1 MSYSLPSMRA
11 LGTGEQAEWLE
22 ILRRTRKYD
31 FHHLPQYHRVAER
44 RGEGEA
50 RLFVYQEADCTIAVP
65 LLLRPIEDAEEGWF
79 DATSVYGYGG
89 PVTSHD
95 AVPPEVI
102 ANFRGALAEALSALR
117 VVSLFSRLHPL
128 IEQQSLIAGLGECP
142 PAGATIS
149 IDLRLPEAEQIARYN
164 KSCRTS
170 LRKLG
175 EMGFVG
181 VHDREK
187 RYLREFAEVYRE
199 TMRRAHAHESYFF
212 GEDYFRLLTEEL
224 GEASHLFVALK
235 DGEVA
240 AATLCTL
247 CDGIVQDHLGGT
259 RDAFLKFSPDRLV
272 VHTERKWAR
281 EMGARD
287 FHLGGGVGA
296 QEDSVFRY
304 KSGFSPRR
312 HVFSTWRWIIQPGLY
327 AELTEARARW
337 NRAHGTRPISDRYF
351 PAYRCPSAPVALA
364 ETPAVVQPPAMRVIA
379 PHDVEEWTA
388 VLQQALRHDIYFLPG
403 YHAVSTQGASDEA
416 QMFVYREAEY
426 MIALPLVV
434 RRVEFEQASGPC
446 QDATSVY
453 GYAGPLFSHASF
465 PDAVL
470 RNFREALTAALRER
484 KVVAVFSRLHP
495 LLRQKEIL
503 AQLGECRS
511 QGDTIS
517 IDLTQPLEV
526 QRAGYSGTVKT
537 RLNRLRREGVTGER
551 DAEKQCLSE
560 FIAIY
565 CETMQRVGAS
575 AGYFFEDSYFTG
587 LAEKLG
593 ETLQLFVVRLP
604 DGTPIS
610 AGLFTLCDGMMQYHL
625 GGTRT
630 DALKFSP
637 MTLLLDTARLWAAE
651 QQARVFHIG
660 GGVGA
665 QSDSLFQFKAG
676 FSPRRH
682 EFLTWRWILEP
693 DRYRAICDE
702 RQQLDDSLGLEPATA
717 DYFPAYRAPR
727 RPRPAPAATEFSA
740 RAALLA
746 HHG

>member
-1 MSYSLPSMRA
+1 MSHARLRA
-11 LGTGEQAEWLE
+11 LGTAEQSEWLE
-22 ILRRTRKYD
+22 ILRRCGRYD

-44 RGEGEA
+44 RGEGDA
-50 RLFVYQEADCTIAVP
+50 RLFVYEEADCTIAVP
-65 LLLRPIEDAEEGWF
+65 LLLRPIDDPEGGGWF

-95 AVPPEVI
+95 PAPPAVI
-102 ANFRGALAEALSALR
+102 AHFQAALAEALSSLR

-128 IEQQSLIAGLGECP
+128 IPQQALLAGLGDR
-142 PAGATIS
+142 PAAGTTIS
-149 IDLRLPEAEQIARYN
+149 IDLTLPEAEQCAGYN

-170 LRKLG
+170 IRKLG
-175 EMGFVG
+175 ELGFAG

-187 RYLREFAEVYRE
+187 RYLREFVEVYRE
-199 TMRRAHAHESYFF
+199 TMRRTNAHESYFF

-224 GEASHLFVALK
+224 GDASHLFVALK

-259 RDAFLKFSPDRLV
+259 RDAYLKFSPDRLV
-272 VHTERKWAR
+272 VHTERQWAK

-312 HVFSTWRWIIQPGLY
+312 HVFSTWRWIIQPELY
-327 AELTEARARW
+327 AALTEARARW
-337 NRAHGTRPISDRYF
+337 NREHGTRPISDRYF
-351 PAYRCPSAPVALA
+351 PAYRCPSAPVPLA
-364 ETPAVVQPPAMRVIA
+364 EAPAVVQPPAMRVIA
-379 PHDVEEWTA
+379 PRDVQEWMA
-388 VLQQALRHDIYFLPG
+388 VLQQSLRHDVYFLPG
-403 YHAVSTQGASDEA
+403 YHAVSTQGATDAA

-426 MIALPLVV
+426 LIALPLVI
-434 RRVEFEQASGPC
+434 RPVEFAPASGPW

-453 GYAGPLFSHASF
+453 GYAGPLVSPASF
-465 PDAVL
+465 PEAVL
-470 RNFREALTAALRER
+470 RNFREALTDALRER

-495 LLRQKEIL
+495 LLPQKEVL

-511 QGDTIS
+511 QGETIS
-517 IDLTQPLEV
+517 IDLTQSLER

-537 RLNRLRREGVTGER
+537 RLNRLRRLGLTGHR
-551 DAEKQCLSE
+551 DAEKQCLHE

-565 CETMQRVGAS
+565 RETMQRVGAS
-575 AGYFFEDSYFTG
+575 ASYFFEDRYFTG

-604 DGTPIS
+604 DGRPIS
-610 AGLFTLCDGMMQYHL
+610 AGLFTLCDGTMQYHL

-651 QQARVFHIG
+651 QQARVFHLG

-665 QSDSLFQFKAG
+665 QADSLLQFKAG

-682 EFLTWRWILEP
+682 EFLTWRWVLDP
-693 DRYRAICDE
+693 DRYCAICNE
-702 RQQLDDSLGLEPATA
+702 REQLDASLRLEPATP
-717 DYFPAYRAPR
+717 DYFPAYRAAR
-727 RPRPAPAATEFSA
+727 RPRPAQPVPESSDRTAV
-740 RAALLA
+740 LA

>member
-1 MSYSLPSMRA
+1 
-11 LGTGEQAEWLE
+11 
-22 ILRRTRKYD
+22 
-31 FHHLPQYHRVAER
+31 
-44 RGEGEA
+44 
-50 RLFVYQEADCTIAVP
+50 
-65 LLLRPIEDAEEGWF
+65 
-79 DATSVYGYGG
+79 
-89 PVTSHD
+89 
-95 AVPPEVI
+95 
-102 ANFRGALAEALSALR
+102 
-117 VVSLFSRLHPL
+117 
-128 IEQQSLIAGLGECP
+128 LGE
-142 PAGATIS
+142 
-149 IDLRLPEAEQIARYN
+149 L
-164 KSCRTS
+164 
-170 LRKLG
+170 
-175 EMGFVG
+175 GFVG

-187 RYLREFAEVYRE
+187 RYLREFVEVYRE

-224 GEASHLFVALK
+224 GDASHLFVALK

-272 VHTERKWAR
+272 VHTERQWAK

-337 NRAHGTRPISDRYF
+337 NRQHGTQPISDRYF
-351 PAYRCPSAPVALA
+351 PAYRCPSV
-364 ETPAVVQPPAMRVIA
+364 PAAVQPPAMSVIA
-379 PHDVEEWTA
+379 PHDAQEWIA
-388 VLQQALRHDIYFLPG
+388 VLQQALRHDVYFLPG
-403 YHAVSTQGASDEA
+403 YHALSTQDATDEA
-416 QMFVYREAEY
+416 QMFVYREADY
-426 MIALPLVV
+426 MIGLPLVV
-434 RRVEFEQASGPC
+434 RRVEFEQASGPW

-453 GYAGPLFSHASF
+453 GYAGPLLSHASF
-465 PDAVL
+465 PETVL
-470 RNFREALTAALRER
+470 RNFREALTGALRER

-495 LLRQKEIL
+495 LLSQKEVL

-511 QGDTIS
+511 QGETIS
-517 IDLTQPLEV
+517 VDLTQSLEL

-537 RLNRLRREGVTGER
+537 RLNRLRREGLTGHR
-551 DAEKQCLSE
+551 DAEKQCLNE
-560 FIAIY
+560 FVAIY
-565 CETMQRVGAS
+565 RETMQRVGAS
-575 AGYFFEDSYFTG
+575 AGYFFEDCYFTG

-593 ETLQLFVVRLP
+593 DTLQLFVVRLP

-610 AGLFTLCDGMMQYHL
+610 AGLFTLCDGTMQYHL

-665 QSDSLFQFKAG
+665 QTDSLFQFKAG

-693 DRYRAICDE
+693 ERYRAICDQ
-702 RQQLDDSLGLEPATA
+702 RQQLDESLGLEPATP

-727 RPRPAPAATEFSA
+727 RPRPAPLAADET
-740 RAALLA
+740 ALLA